1 MGIVRGVEQVLVIQ
15 LAEDGGH
22 LKVAVSHRVVWMLL
36 NDSLE
41 ATNRAVIIEYVEA
54 LVAFAHQWVQVQ
66 RIGVFG
72 RDLGCAAGLKR
83 NDGKTQT
90 QAAQQPRIEGG
101 SKAGRSHLG

>member
-1 MGIVRGVEQVLVIQ
+1 MQHHAGPTSAEHDIELAGRGGNRFEIDQCLAHGVLNGTLP
-15 LAEDGGH
+15 LAGFD
-22 LKVAVSHRVVWMLL
+22 
-36 NDSLE
+36 
-41 ATNRAVIIEYVEA
+41 EA